1 MTCYKRAS
9 FIARA
14 LILFKIYKGGTLCPP
29 PLLGSETQKK
39 PRQNRVK
46 NLKEDVK
53 LHILFLTGTTKAQ
66 A

>member
-14 LILFKIYKGGTLCPP
+14 LILFEIYRGALCVPP
-29 PLLGSETQKK
+29 PGSETQG
-39 PRQNRVK
+39 VK